1 MLNMNKI
8 IKKSIFLM
16 IILTIFVFTLTACEK
31 DEQPDST
38 DIQSEDKEDSTGI
51 QVEDKNEVK
60 IDEENA
66 KVLNIGKS
74 EIINVDEGDK
84 VDTSTKIEN
93 NSTFNISN
101 IELVYNEY
109 DENKKIISSDSK
121 ALLDMTLMPG
131 KVAYVECAHKTFT
144 KSVEVYA
151 YEYEAEG
158 KIVYINLKEN
168 DINIRNN
175 NIKLENS
182 SQYEVLSTSELKKV
196 NESKEGITYQIK
208 VKNSSSKD
216 LGNIILK
223 TAEVNE
229 NGEYL
234 VVNRIPSYK
243 ILKASEETDIDIL
256 CSTKAKSVEIVG
268 YTYDDIKEK
277 ANVDIDLKSHKVKI
291 DK

>member
-1 MLNMNKI
+1 MNKI

-31 DEQPDST
+31 DEQPDSA
-38 DIQSEDKEDSTGI
+38 DIQSEDKEDSAGI

-196 NESKEGITYQIK
+196 NKSKEGITYQIK

>member
-1 MLNMNKI
+1 MNKI
-8 IKKSIFLM
+8 VKKSISLM
-16 IILTIFVFTLTACEK
+16 IILTIFIFMLTACEK
-31 DEQPDST
+31 DEQPDSV
-38 DIQSEDKEDSTGI
+38 DIQT
-51 QVEDKNEVK
+51 EDKNEIK
-60 IDEENA
+60 IDEGNA

-74 EIINVDEGDK
+74 EIINIDEGDK
-84 VDTSTKIEN
+84 VDTSTKVEN

-101 IELVYNEY
+101 VELIYNEY

-131 KVAYVECAHKTFT
+131 KVAYIECGHKTFV
-144 KSVEVYA
+144 KGVEVYA

-158 KIVYINLKEN
+158 KIVYVNLKEN
-168 DINIRNN
+168 TINIRNN

-196 NESKEGITYQIK
+196 NESNEGITYQVK

-223 TAEVNE
+223 AAEVNE

-234 VVNRIPSYK
+234 TVNRVPSYK
-243 ILKASEETDIDIL
+243 ILKPSEETDIDIL

>member
-1 MLNMNKI
+1 MNKI
-8 IKKSIFLM
+8 VKKSISLM
-16 IILTIFVFTLTACEK
+16 IILTIFIFMLTACEK
-31 DEQPDST
+31 DEQPDSV
-38 DIQSEDKEDSTGI
+38 DIQT
-51 QVEDKNEVK
+51 EDKNEIK
-60 IDEENA
+60 IDEGNA

-74 EIINVDEGDK
+74 EIINIDEGDK
-84 VDTSTKIEN
+84 VDTSTKVEN

-101 IELVYNEY
+101 VELIYNEY

-131 KVAYVECAHKTFT
+131 KVAYIECGHKTFV
-144 KSVEVYA
+144 KGVEVYA

-158 KIVYINLKEN
+158 KIVYVNLKEN
-168 DINIRNN
+168 TINIRNN

-196 NESKEGITYQIK
+196 NESNEGITYQVK

-234 VVNRIPSYK
+234 TVNRVPSYK
-243 ILKASEETDIDIL
+243 ILKPSEETDIDIL

-277 ANVDIDLKSHKVKI
+277 VNVDIDLKSHKVKI

>member
-1 MLNMNKI
+1 MNKI
-8 IKKSIFLM
+8 VKKSISLM
-16 IILTIFVFTLTACEK
+16 IILTIFIFMLTACEK
-31 DEQPDST
+31 DEQPDSV
-38 DIQSEDKEDSTGI
+38 DIQT
-51 QVEDKNEVK
+51 EDKNEIK
-60 IDEENA
+60 IDEGNA

-74 EIINVDEGDK
+74 EIINIDEGDK
-84 VDTSTKIEN
+84 VDTSTKVEN

-101 IELVYNEY
+101 VELIYNEY

-131 KVAYVECAHKTFT
+131 KVAYIECGHKTFV
-144 KSVEVYA
+144 KGVEVYA

-158 KIVYINLKEN
+158 KIVYVNLKEN
-168 DINIRNN
+168 TINIRNN

-182 SQYEVLSTSELKKV
+182 SQYELLSTSELKKV
-196 NESKEGITYQIK
+196 NESNEGITYQVK

-234 VVNRIPSYK
+234 TVNRVPSYK
-243 ILKASEETDIDIL
+243 ILKPSEETDIDIL

>member
-8 IKKSIFLM
+8 VKKSISLM
-16 IILTIFVFTLTACEK
+16 IILTIFIFMLTACEK
-31 DEQPDST
+31 DEQPDSV
-38 DIQSEDKEDSTGI
+38 DIQT
-51 QVEDKNEVK
+51 EDKNEIK
-60 IDEENA
+60 IDEGNA

-74 EIINVDEGDK
+74 EIINIDEGDK
-84 VDTSTKIEN
+84 VDTSTKVEN

-101 IELVYNEY
+101 VELIYNEY

-131 KVAYVECAHKTFT
+131 KVAYIECGHKTFV
-144 KSVEVYA
+144 KGVEVYA

-158 KIVYINLKEN
+158 KIVYVNLKEN
-168 DINIRNN
+168 TINIRNN

-196 NESKEGITYQIK
+196 NESNEGITYQVK

-234 VVNRIPSYK
+234 TVNRVPSYK
-243 ILKASEETDIDIL
+243 ILKPSEETDIDIL

>member
-1 MLNMNKI
+1 MNKI
-8 IKKSIFLM
+8 VKKSISLM
-16 IILTIFVFTLTACEK
+16 IILTIFIFMLTACEK
-31 DEQPDST
+31 DEQPDSV
-38 DIQSEDKEDSTGI
+38 DIQT
-51 QVEDKNEVK
+51 EDKNEIK
-60 IDEENA
+60 IDEGNA

-74 EIINVDEGDK
+74 EIINIDEGDK
-84 VDTSTKIEN
+84 LDTSTKVEN

-101 IELVYNEY
+101 VELIYNEY

-131 KVAYVECAHKTFT
+131 KVAYIECGHKTFV
-144 KSVEVYA
+144 KGVEVYA

-158 KIVYINLKEN
+158 KIVYVNLKEN
-168 DINIRNN
+168 TINIRNN

-196 NESKEGITYQIK
+196 NESNEGITYQVK

-234 VVNRIPSYK
+234 TVNRVPSYK
-243 ILKASEETDIDIL
+243 ILKPSEETDIDIL

>member
-1 MLNMNKI
+1 MNKI
-8 IKKSIFLM
+8 VKKSISLM
-16 IILTIFVFTLTACEK
+16 IILTIFIFMLTACEK
-31 DEQPDST
+31 DEQPDSV
-38 DIQSEDKEDSTGI
+38 DIQT
-51 QVEDKNEVK
+51 EDKNEIK
-60 IDEENA
+60 IDEGNA
-66 KVLNIGKS
+66 KVLNIGKL
-74 EIINVDEGDK
+74 EIINIDEGDK
-84 VDTSTKIEN
+84 VDTSTKVEN

-101 IELVYNEY
+101 VELIYNEY

-131 KVAYVECAHKTFT
+131 KVAYIECGHKTFV
-144 KSVEVYA
+144 KGVEVYA

-158 KIVYINLKEN
+158 KIVYVNLKEN
-168 DINIRNN
+168 TINIRNN

-196 NESKEGITYQIK
+196 NESNEGITYQVK

-234 VVNRIPSYK
+234 TVNRVPSYK
-243 ILKASEETDIDIL
+243 ILKPSEETDIDIL

>member
-1 MLNMNKI
+1 MNKI
-8 IKKSIFLM
+8 VKKSISLM
-16 IILTIFVFTLTACEK
+16 IILTIFIFMLTACEK
-31 DEQPDST
+31 DEQPDSV
-38 DIQSEDKEDSTGI
+38 DIQT
-51 QVEDKNEVK
+51 EDKNEIK
-60 IDEENA
+60 IDEGNA

-74 EIINVDEGDK
+74 EIINIDEGDK
-84 VDTSTKIEN
+84 VDTSTKVEN

-101 IELVYNEY
+101 VELIYNEY

-131 KVAYVECAHKTFT
+131 KVAYIECGHKTFV
-144 KSVEVYA
+144 KGVEAYA

-158 KIVYINLKEN
+158 KIVYVNLKEN
-168 DINIRNN
+168 TINIRNN

-196 NESKEGITYQIK
+196 NESNEGITYQVK

-234 VVNRIPSYK
+234 TVNRVPSYK
-243 ILKASEETDIDIL
+243 ILKPSEETDIDIL

>member
-1 MLNMNKI
+1 MNKI
-8 IKKSIFLM
+8 VKKSISLM
-16 IILTIFVFTLTACEK
+16 IILTIFIFMLTACEK
-31 DEQPDST
+31 DEQPDSV
-38 DIQSEDKEDSTGI
+38 DIQT
-51 QVEDKNEVK
+51 EDKNEIK
-60 IDEENA
+60 IDEGNA

-74 EIINVDEGDK
+74 EIINIDEGDK
-84 VDTSTKIEN
+84 VDTSTKVEN

-101 IELVYNEY
+101 VELIYNEY

-131 KVAYVECAHKTFT
+131 KVAYIECGHKTFV
-144 KSVEVYA
+144 KGVEVYA

-158 KIVYINLKEN
+158 KIVYVNLKEN
-168 DINIRNN
+168 TINIRNN

-196 NESKEGITYQIK
+196 NESNEGITYQVK

-229 NGEYL
+229 NGKYL
-234 VVNRIPSYK
+234 TVNRVPSYK
-243 ILKASEETDIDIL
+243 ILKPSEETDIDIL

>member
-1 MLNMNKI
+1 MNKI
-8 IKKSIFLM
+8 VKKSISLM
-16 IILTIFVFTLTACEK
+16 IILTIFIFMLTACEK
-31 DEQPDST
+31 DEQPDSV
-38 DIQSEDKEDSTGI
+38 DIQT
-51 QVEDKNEVK
+51 EDKNEIK
-60 IDEENA
+60 IDEGNA

-74 EIINVDEGDK
+74 EIINIDEGDK
-84 VDTSTKIEN
+84 VDTSTKVEN

-101 IELVYNEY
+101 VELIYNEY
-109 DENKKIISSDSK
+109 DENKKIISSDGK

-131 KVAYVECAHKTFT
+131 KVAYIECGHKTFV
-144 KSVEVYA
+144 KGVEVYA

-158 KIVYINLKEN
+158 KIVYVNLKEN
-168 DINIRNN
+168 TINIRNN

-196 NESKEGITYQIK
+196 NESNEGITYQVK

-234 VVNRIPSYK
+234 TVNRVPSYK
-243 ILKASEETDIDIL
+243 ILKPSEETDIDIL

>member
-1 MLNMNKI
+1 MNKI
-8 IKKSIFLM
+8 VKKSISLM
-16 IILTIFVFTLTACEK
+16 IILTIFIFMLTACEK
-31 DEQPDST
+31 DEQPDSV
-38 DIQSEDKEDSTGI
+38 DIQT
-51 QVEDKNEVK
+51 EDKNEIK
-60 IDEENA
+60 IDEGNA

-74 EIINVDEGDK
+74 EIINIDEGDK
-84 VDTSTKIEN
+84 VDTSTKVEN

-101 IELVYNEY
+101 VELIYNEY

-131 KVAYVECAHKTFT
+131 KVAYIECVHKTFV
-144 KSVEVYA
+144 KGVEVYA

-158 KIVYINLKEN
+158 KIVYVNLKEN
-168 DINIRNN
+168 TINIRNN

-196 NESKEGITYQIK
+196 NESNEGITYQVK

-234 VVNRIPSYK
+234 TVNRVPSYK
-243 ILKASEETDIDIL
+243 ILKPSEETDIDIL

>member
-1 MLNMNKI
+1 MNKI
-8 IKKSIFLM
+8 VKKLIFLM
-16 IILTIFVFTLTACEK
+16 IILTIFIFTLTACKREK
-31 DEQPDST
+31 EHSGSVE
-38 DIQSEDKEDSTGI
+38 IQAEDN
-51 QVEDKNEVK
+51 NEVT
-60 IDEENA
+60 IDKDNA
-66 KVLNIGKS
+66 KVLNIGAT
-74 EIINVDEGDK
+74 EIINVAEDGK
-84 VDTSTKIEN
+84 IDTSTKIEN

-101 IELVYNEY
+101 VELIYNEY
-109 DENKKIISSDSK
+109 DANKKITSSDSK
-121 ALLDMTLMPG
+121 SLLDMTLMPG
-131 KVAYVECAHKTFT
+131 KVAYVECGHKTFA

-158 KIVYINLKEN
+158 KIVYVNLKEN
-168 DINIRNN
+168 TIDIRNN
-175 NIKLENS
+175 KIKLENS

-223 TAEVNE
+223 TAEVND

-234 VVNRIPSYK
+234 TVSRVPSYK
-243 ILKASEETDIDIL
+243 VLKASEETDIDII
-256 CSTKAKSVEIVG
+256 CSTKAKNVEIVG

>member
-1 MLNMNKI
+1 MNKI
-8 IKKSIFLM
+8 VKKSISLM
-16 IILTIFVFTLTACEK
+16 IILTIFIFMLTACEK
-31 DEQPDST
+31 DEQPDSV
-38 DIQSEDKEDSTGI
+38 DIQT
-51 QVEDKNEVK
+51 EDKNEIK
-60 IDEENA
+60 IDEGNA

-74 EIINVDEGDK
+74 EIINIDEGDK
-84 VDTSTKIEN
+84 VDTSTKVEN

-101 IELVYNEY
+101 VELIYNEY

-131 KVAYVECAHKTFT
+131 KVAYIECGHKTFV
-144 KSVEVYA
+144 KGVEVYA

-158 KIVYINLKEN
+158 KIVYVNLKEN
-168 DINIRNN
+168 TINIRNN

-196 NESKEGITYQIK
+196 NESNEGITYQVK

-223 TAEVNE
+223 TVEVNE

-234 VVNRIPSYK
+234 TVNRVPSYK
-243 ILKASEETDIDIL
+243 ILKPSEETDIDIL

>member
-1 MLNMNKI
+1 MNKI
-8 IKKSIFLM
+8 VKKSISLM
-16 IILTIFVFTLTACEK
+16 IILTIFIFMLTACEK
-31 DEQPDST
+31 DEQPDSV
-38 DIQSEDKEDSTGI
+38 DIQT
-51 QVEDKNEVK
+51 EDKNEIK
-60 IDEENA
+60 IDEGNA

-74 EIINVDEGDK
+74 EIINIDEGDK
-84 VDTSTKIEN
+84 VDTSTKVEN

-101 IELVYNEY
+101 VELIYNEY

-131 KVAYVECAHKTFT
+131 KVAYIECGHKTFV
-144 KSVEVYA
+144 KGVEVYA

-158 KIVYINLKEN
+158 KIVYVNLKEN
-168 DINIRNN
+168 TINIRNN

-196 NESKEGITYQIK
+196 NESNEGITYQVK

-234 VVNRIPSYK
+234 TVNCVPSYK
-243 ILKASEETDIDIL
+243 ILKPSEETDIDIL

>member
-1 MLNMNKI
+1 MNKI
-8 IKKSIFLM
+8 VKKSISLM
-16 IILTIFVFTLTACEK
+16 IILTIFIFMLTACEK
-31 DEQPDST
+31 DEQPDSV
-38 DIQSEDKEDSTGI
+38 DIQT
-51 QVEDKNEVK
+51 EDKNEIK
-60 IDEENA
+60 IDEGNA

-74 EIINVDEGDK
+74 EMINIDEGDK
-84 VDTSTKIEN
+84 VDTSTKVEN

-101 IELVYNEY
+101 VELIYNEY

-131 KVAYVECAHKTFT
+131 KVAYIECGHKTFV
-144 KSVEVYA
+144 KGVEVYA

-158 KIVYINLKEN
+158 KIVYVNLKEN
-168 DINIRNN
+168 TINIRNN

-196 NESKEGITYQIK
+196 NESNEGITYQVK

-234 VVNRIPSYK
+234 TVNRVPSYK
-243 ILKASEETDIDIL
+243 ILKPSEETDIDIL

>member
-1 MLNMNKI
+1 MNKI
-8 IKKSIFLM
+8 VKKSIFLM
-16 IILTIFVFTLTACEK
+16 IILTIFIFTLTACEK
-31 DEQPDST
+31 EEQPDSV
-38 DIQSEDKEDSTGI
+38 DIQVEDKEDSAGI

-74 EIINVDEGDK
+74 EIINVDEDDK

-101 IELVYNEY
+101 IELIYNEY

-131 KVAYVECAHKTFT
+131 KVAYVECGHKTFT
-144 KSVEVYA
+144 KRVEVYA

-168 DINIRNN
+168 DIHIRNN

-234 VVNRIPSYK
+234 VVNRVPSYK

>member
-1 MLNMNKI
+1 MNKI
-8 IKKSIFLM
+8 VKKSISLM
-16 IILTIFVFTLTACEK
+16 IILTIFIFMLTACEK
-31 DEQPDST
+31 DEQPDSV
-38 DIQSEDKEDSTGI
+38 DIQT
-51 QVEDKNEVK
+51 EDKNEIK
-60 IDEENA
+60 IDEGNA

-74 EIINVDEGDK
+74 EIINIDEGDK
-84 VDTSTKIEN
+84 VDTSTKVEN

-101 IELVYNEY
+101 VELIYNEY

-131 KVAYVECAHKTFT
+131 KVAYIECGHKTFV
-144 KSVEVYA
+144 KGVEVYA

-158 KIVYINLKEN
+158 KIVYVNLKEN
-168 DINIRNN
+168 TINIRNN

-196 NESKEGITYQIK
+196 NESNEGITYQVK

-234 VVNRIPSYK
+234 TVNRVPSYK
-243 ILKASEETDIDIL
+243 ILKPSEETDIDIL

-268 YTYDDIKEK
+268 CTYDDIKEK

>member
-1 MLNMNKI
+1 MNKI
-8 IKKSIFLM
+8 VKKSISLM
-16 IILTIFVFTLTACEK
+16 IILTIFIFMLTACEK
-31 DEQPDST
+31 DEQPDSV
-38 DIQSEDKEDSTGI
+38 DIQT
-51 QVEDKNEVK
+51 EDKNEIK
-60 IDEENA
+60 IDEGNA

-74 EIINVDEGDK
+74 EIINIDEGDK
-84 VDTSTKIEN
+84 VDTSTKVEN

-101 IELVYNEY
+101 VELIYNEY
-109 DENKKIISSDSK
+109 DDNKKIISSDSK

-131 KVAYVECAHKTFT
+131 KVAYIECGHKTFV
-144 KSVEVYA
+144 KGVEVYA

-158 KIVYINLKEN
+158 KIVYVNLKEN
-168 DINIRNN
+168 TINIRNN

-196 NESKEGITYQIK
+196 NESNEGITYQVK

-234 VVNRIPSYK
+234 TVNRVPSYK
-243 ILKASEETDIDIL
+243 ILKPSEETDIDIL

>member
-1 MLNMNKI
+1 MNKI
-8 IKKSIFLM
+8 VKKSIFLM
-16 IILTIFVFTLTACEK
+16 IILTIFIFTLTACEK
-31 DEQPDST
+31 DEQSDSA
-38 DIQSEDKEDSTGI
+38 DIQSEDKEDSAGI

-74 EIINVDEGDK
+74 EIIDVDEGDK
-84 VDTSTKIEN
+84 VDTSTKVEN

-101 IELVYNEY
+101 VELIYNEY

-131 KVAYVECAHKTFT
+131 KVAYVECGHKTFT

-158 KIVYINLKEN
+158 KIVYVNLKEN
-168 DINIRNN
+168 TIDIRNN

-234 VVNRIPSYK
+234 VVNRVPSYK

>member
-1 MLNMNKI
+1 MNKI
-8 IKKSIFLM
+8 VKKSISLM
-16 IILTIFVFTLTACEK
+16 IILTIFIFMLTACEK
-31 DEQPDST
+31 DEQPDSV
-38 DIQSEDKEDSTGI
+38 DIQT
-51 QVEDKNEVK
+51 EDKNEIK
-60 IDEENA
+60 IDEGNA

-74 EIINVDEGDK
+74 EIINIDEGDK
-84 VDTSTKIEN
+84 VDTSTKVEN

-101 IELVYNEY
+101 VELIYNEY

-131 KVAYVECAHKTFT
+131 KVAYIECGHKTFV
-144 KSVEVYA
+144 KGVEVYA

-158 KIVYINLKEN
+158 KIVYVNLKEN
-168 DINIRNN
+168 TINIRNN

-182 SQYEVLSTSELKKV
+182 SQYDVLSTSELKKV
-196 NESKEGITYQIK
+196 NESNEGITYQVK

-234 VVNRIPSYK
+234 TVNRVPSYK
-243 ILKASEETDIDIL
+243 ILKPSEETDIDIL

>member
-8 IKKSIFLM
+8 VKKSISLM
-16 IILTIFVFTLTACEK
+16 IILTIFIFTLTACEK
-31 DEQPDST
+31 DEQPDSV
-38 DIQSEDKEDSTGI
+38 DIQA
-51 QVEDKNEVK
+51 EDKNEIK
-60 IDEENA
+60 IDEGNA
-66 KVLNIGKS
+66 KVLDIGKS
-74 EIINVDEGDK
+74 EIINIDEGDK
-84 VDTSTKIEN
+84 VDTSTKVEN

-101 IELVYNEY
+101 VELIYNEY

-131 KVAYVECAHKTFT
+131 KVAYIECGHKTFV
-144 KSVEVYA
+144 KGVEVYA

-158 KIVYINLKEN
+158 KIVYVNLKEN
-168 DINIRNN
+168 TINIRNN

-196 NESKEGITYQIK
+196 NESNEGITYQVK

-234 VVNRIPSYK
+234 TVNRVPSYK
-243 ILKASEETDIDIL
+243 ILKPSEETDIDIL

>member
-1 MLNMNKI
+1 
-8 IKKSIFLM
+8 M

-31 DEQPDST
+31 DEQPDSA
-38 DIQSEDKEDSTGI
+38 DIQSEDKEDSAGI

>member
-1 MLNMNKI
+1 MNKI
-8 IKKSIFLM
+8 VKKSISLM
-16 IILTIFVFTLTACEK
+16 IILTIFIFMLTACEK
-31 DEQPDST
+31 DEQPDSV
-38 DIQSEDKEDSTGI
+38 DIQT
-51 QVEDKNEVK
+51 EDKNEIK
-60 IDEENA
+60 IDEGNA

-74 EIINVDEGDK
+74 EIINIDEGDK
-84 VDTSTKIEN
+84 VDTSTKVEN

-101 IELVYNEY
+101 VELIYNEY

-131 KVAYVECAHKTFT
+131 KVAYIECGHKTFV

-151 YEYEAEG
+151 YEAEG
-158 KIVYINLKEN
+158 KIVYVNLKEN
-168 DINIRNN
+168 TINIRNN

-196 NESKEGITYQIK
+196 NESNEGITYQVK

-234 VVNRIPSYK
+234 TVNRVPSYK
-243 ILKASEETDIDIL
+243 ILKPSEETDIDIL

>member
-1 MLNMNKI
+1 MNKI
-8 IKKSIFLM
+8 VKKSISLM
-16 IILTIFVFTLTACEK
+16 IILTIFIFMLTACEK
-31 DEQPDST
+31 DEQPDSI
-38 DIQSEDKEDSTGI
+38 DIQT
-51 QVEDKNEVK
+51 EDKNEIK
-60 IDEENA
+60 IDEGNA

-74 EIINVDEGDK
+74 EIINIDEGDK
-84 VDTSTKIEN
+84 VDTSTKVEN

-101 IELVYNEY
+101 VELIYNEY

-131 KVAYVECAHKTFT
+131 KVAYIECGHKTFV
-144 KSVEVYA
+144 KGVEVYA

-158 KIVYINLKEN
+158 KIVYVNLKEN
-168 DINIRNN
+168 TINIRNN

-196 NESKEGITYQIK
+196 NESNEGITYQVK

-234 VVNRIPSYK
+234 TVNRVPSYK
-243 ILKASEETDIDIL
+243 ILKPSEETDIDIL

>member
-1 MLNMNKI
+1 MNKI
-8 IKKSIFLM
+8 VKKSISLM
-16 IILTIFVFTLTACEK
+16 IILTIFIFTLTACEK
-31 DEQPDST
+31 DEQPDSV
-38 DIQSEDKEDSTGI
+38 DIQA
-51 QVEDKNEVK
+51 EDKNEIK
-60 IDEENA
+60 IDEGNA

-74 EIINVDEGDK
+74 EIINIDEGDK
-84 VDTSTKIEN
+84 VDTSTKVEN

-101 IELVYNEY
+101 VELIYNEY

-131 KVAYVECAHKTFT
+131 KVAYIECGHKTFV
-144 KSVEVYA
+144 KGVEVYA

-158 KIVYINLKEN
+158 KIVYVNLKEN
-168 DINIRNN
+168 TINIRNN

-196 NESKEGITYQIK
+196 NESNEGITYQVK

-234 VVNRIPSYK
+234 TVNRVPSYK
-243 ILKASEETDIDIL
+243 ILKSSEETDIDIL

>member
-1 MLNMNKI
+1 MNKI
-8 IKKSIFLM
+8 VKKSISLM
-16 IILTIFVFTLTACEK
+16 IILTIFIFMLTACEK
-31 DEQPDST
+31 DKQPDSV
-38 DIQSEDKEDSTGI
+38 DIQT
-51 QVEDKNEVK
+51 EDKNEIK
-60 IDEENA
+60 IDEGNA

-74 EIINVDEGDK
+74 EIINIDEGDK
-84 VDTSTKIEN
+84 VDTSTKVEN

-101 IELVYNEY
+101 VELIYNEY

-131 KVAYVECAHKTFT
+131 KVAYIECGHKTFV
-144 KSVEVYA
+144 KGVEVYA

-158 KIVYINLKEN
+158 KIVYVNLKEN
-168 DINIRNN
+168 TINIRNN

-196 NESKEGITYQIK
+196 NESNEGITYQVK

-234 VVNRIPSYK
+234 TVNRVPSYK
-243 ILKASEETDIDIL
+243 ILKPSEETDIDIL

>member
-1 MLNMNKI
+1 MNKI

-31 DEQPDST
+31 DEQSDSA
-38 DIQSEDKEDSTGI
+38 DIQVEDKENSTGI

-74 EIINVDEGDK
+74 EIINVDESDK

-101 IELVYNEY
+101 IELIYNEY

-168 DINIRNN
+168 AIDIRNN

>member
-1 MLNMNKI
+1 MNKI
-8 IKKSIFLM
+8 VKKSISLM
-16 IILTIFVFTLTACEK
+16 IILTIFIFMLTACEK
-31 DEQPDST
+31 DEQPDSV
-38 DIQSEDKEDSTGI
+38 DIQT
-51 QVEDKNEVK
+51 EDKNEIK
-60 IDEENA
+60 IDEGNA

-74 EIINVDEGDK
+74 EIINIDEGDK
-84 VDTSTKIEN
+84 VDTSTKVEN

-101 IELVYNEY
+101 VELIYNEY

-131 KVAYVECAHKTFT
+131 KVAYIECWHKTFV
-144 KSVEVYA
+144 KGVEVYA

-158 KIVYINLKEN
+158 KIVYVNLKEN
-168 DINIRNN
+168 TINIRNN

-196 NESKEGITYQIK
+196 NESNEGITYQVK

-234 VVNRIPSYK
+234 TVNRVPSYK
-243 ILKASEETDIDIL
+243 ILKPSEETDIDIL

>member
-1 MLNMNKI
+1 MNKI
-8 IKKSIFLM
+8 VKKSISLM
-16 IILTIFVFTLTACEK
+16 IILTIFIFTLTACEK
-31 DEQPDST
+31 DEQPDSV
-38 DIQSEDKEDSTGI
+38 DI
-51 QVEDKNEVK
+51 QVEDKKEIK
-60 IDEENA
+60 IDEGNA

-74 EIINVDEGDK
+74 EIINMDEGDK

-101 IELVYNEY
+101 VELIYNEY

-131 KVAYVECAHKTFT
+131 KVAYIECGHKIFV

-158 KIVYINLKEN
+158 KIVYVNLKEN
-168 DINIRNN
+168 TIDIRNN

-196 NESKEGITYQIK
+196 NESNEGITYQVK

-234 VVNRIPSYK
+234 TVNRVPSYK
-243 ILKASEETDIDIL
+243 ILKPSEETDIDIL

>member
-1 MLNMNKI
+1 MNKI
-8 IKKSIFLM
+8 VKKSISLM
-16 IILTIFVFTLTACEK
+16 IILTIFIFMLTACEK
-31 DEQPDST
+31 DEQPDSV
-38 DIQSEDKEDSTGI
+38 DIQT
-51 QVEDKNEVK
+51 EDKNEIK
-60 IDEENA
+60 IDEGNA

-74 EIINVDEGDK
+74 EIINIDEGDK
-84 VDTSTKIEN
+84 VDTSTKVEN

-101 IELVYNEY
+101 VELIYNEY

-131 KVAYVECAHKTFT
+131 KVAYIECGHKTFV
-144 KSVEVYA
+144 KGVEVYA

-158 KIVYINLKEN
+158 KIVYVNLKEN
-168 DINIRNN
+168 TINIRNN

-196 NESKEGITYQIK
+196 NESNEGITYQVK

-223 TAEVNE
+223 TAKVNE

-234 VVNRIPSYK
+234 TVNRVPSYK
-243 ILKASEETDIDIL
+243 ILKPSEETDIDIL

>member
-8 IKKSIFLM
+8 VKKSISLM
-16 IILTIFVFTLTACEK
+16 IILTIFIFMLTACEK
-31 DEQPDST
+31 DEQPDSV
-38 DIQSEDKEDSTGI
+38 DIQT
-51 QVEDKNEVK
+51 EDKNEIK
-60 IDEENA
+60 IDEGNA

-74 EIINVDEGDK
+74 EIINIDEGDK
-84 VDTSTKIEN
+84 VDTSTKVEN

-101 IELVYNEY
+101 VELIYNEY
-109 DENKKIISSDSK
+109 DDNKKIISSDSK

-131 KVAYVECAHKTFT
+131 KVAYIECGHKTFV
-144 KSVEVYA
+144 KGVEVYA

-158 KIVYINLKEN
+158 KIVYVNLKEN
-168 DINIRNN
+168 TINIRNN

-196 NESKEGITYQIK
+196 NESNEGITYQVK

-234 VVNRIPSYK
+234 TVNRVPSYK
-243 ILKASEETDIDIL
+243 ILKPSEETDIDIL

>member
-8 IKKSIFLM
+8 VKKSISLM
-16 IILTIFVFTLTACEK
+16 IILTIFIFMLTACEK
-31 DEQPDST
+31 DEQPDSV
-38 DIQSEDKEDSTGI
+38 DIQT
-51 QVEDKNEVK
+51 EDKNEIK
-60 IDEENA
+60 IDEGNA

-74 EIINVDEGDK
+74 EIINIDEGDK
-84 VDTSTKIEN
+84 VDTSTKVEN

-101 IELVYNEY
+101 VELIYNEY
-109 DENKKIISSDSK
+109 DENKKFISSDSK

-131 KVAYVECAHKTFT
+131 KVAYIECGHKTFV
-144 KSVEVYA
+144 KGVEVYA

-158 KIVYINLKEN
+158 KIVYVNLKEN
-168 DINIRNN
+168 TINIRNN

-196 NESKEGITYQIK
+196 NESNEGITYQVK

-234 VVNRIPSYK
+234 TVNRVPSYK
-243 ILKASEETDIDIL
+243 ILKPSEETDIDIL

>member
-1 MLNMNKI
+1 MNKVV
-8 IKKSIFLM
+8 KKSISLM
-16 IILTIFVFTLTACEK
+16 IILTIFIFMLTACEK
-31 DEQPDST
+31 DEQPDSV
-38 DIQSEDKEDSTGI
+38 DIQT
-51 QVEDKNEVK
+51 EDKNEIK
-60 IDEENA
+60 IDEGNA

-74 EIINVDEGDK
+74 EIINIDEGDK
-84 VDTSTKIEN
+84 VDTSTKVEN

-101 IELVYNEY
+101 VELIYNEY

-131 KVAYVECAHKTFT
+131 KVAYIECGHKTFV
-144 KSVEVYA
+144 KGVEVYA

-158 KIVYINLKEN
+158 KIVYVNLKEN
-168 DINIRNN
+168 TINIRNN

-196 NESKEGITYQIK
+196 NESNEGITYQVK

-234 VVNRIPSYK
+234 TVNRVPSYK
-243 ILKASEETDIDIL
+243 ILKPSEETDIDIL

>member
-1 MLNMNKI
+1 MNKI

-31 DEQPDST
+31 DEQPDSA
-38 DIQSEDKEDSTGI
+38 DIQSEDKEDSAGI

>member
-1 MLNMNKI
+1 MNKI
-8 IKKSIFLM
+8 VKKSISLM
-16 IILTIFVFTLTACEK
+16 IILTIFIFMLTACEK
-31 DEQPDST
+31 DEQPDSV
-38 DIQSEDKEDSTGI
+38 DIQT
-51 QVEDKNEVK
+51 EDKNEIK
-60 IDEENA
+60 IDEVNA

-74 EIINVDEGDK
+74 EIINIDEGDK
-84 VDTSTKIEN
+84 VDTSTKVEN

-101 IELVYNEY
+101 VELIYNEY

-131 KVAYVECAHKTFT
+131 KVAYIECGHKTFV
-144 KSVEVYA
+144 KGVEVYA

-158 KIVYINLKEN
+158 KIVYVNLKEN
-168 DINIRNN
+168 TINIRNN

-196 NESKEGITYQIK
+196 NESNEGITYQVK

-234 VVNRIPSYK
+234 TVNRVPSYK
-243 ILKASEETDIDIL
+243 ILKPSEETDIDIL

>member
-1 MLNMNKI
+1 MNKI
-8 IKKSIFLM
+8 VKKSISLM
-16 IILTIFVFTLTACEK
+16 IILTIFIFMLTACEK
-31 DEQPDST
+31 DEQPDSV
-38 DIQSEDKEDSTGI
+38 DIQT
-51 QVEDKNEVK
+51 EDKNEIK
-60 IDEENA
+60 IDEGNA

-74 EIINVDEGDK
+74 EIINIDEGDK
-84 VDTSTKIEN
+84 VDTSTKVEN

-101 IELVYNEY
+101 VELIYNEY
-109 DENKKIISSDSK
+109 DDNKKIISSDSK

-131 KVAYVECAHKTFT
+131 KVAYIECGHKTFV
-144 KSVEVYA
+144 KGVEVYA

-158 KIVYINLKEN
+158 KIVYVNLKEN
-168 DINIRNN
+168 TINIRNN

-196 NESKEGITYQIK
+196 NESNEGITYQVK

-234 VVNRIPSYK
+234 TVNRVPSYK
-243 ILKASEETDIDIL
+243 ILKPSEETDIDIL

-277 ANVDIDLKSHKVKI
+277 VNVDIDLKSHKVKI

>member
-1 MLNMNKI
+1 MNKI
-8 IKKSIFLM
+8 VKKSISLM
-16 IILTIFVFTLTACEK
+16 IILTIFIFMLTACEK
-31 DEQPDST
+31 DEQPDSV
-38 DIQSEDKEDSTGI
+38 DIQT
-51 QVEDKNEVK
+51 EDKNEIK
-60 IDEENA
+60 IDEGNA

-74 EIINVDEGDK
+74 EIINIDEGDK
-84 VDTSTKIEN
+84 VDTSTKVEN

-101 IELVYNEY
+101 VELIYNEY

-131 KVAYVECAHKTFT
+131 KVAYIECGHKTFV
-144 KSVEVYA
+144 KGVEVYA

-158 KIVYINLKEN
+158 KIVYVNLKEN
-168 DINIRNN
+168 TINIRNN

-196 NESKEGITYQIK
+196 NESNEGITYQVK

-234 VVNRIPSYK
+234 TVNRVPSYK
-243 ILKASEETDIDIL
+243 ILKPSEETDIDIL
-256 CSTKAKSVEIVG
+256 CSTKAKSVEIGG